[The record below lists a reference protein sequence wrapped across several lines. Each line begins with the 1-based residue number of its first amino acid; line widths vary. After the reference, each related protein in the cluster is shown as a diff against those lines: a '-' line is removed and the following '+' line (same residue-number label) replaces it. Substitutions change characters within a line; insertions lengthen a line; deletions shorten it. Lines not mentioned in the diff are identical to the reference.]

1 MRRFLKF
8 FSSSKRA
15 RETKEAVG
23 PPAKRPLATR
33 PAHRPNLRIEP
44 KQPSELTA
52 ARKGA
57 RRQAPEAETPEFSGL
72 IERRATD
79 FRGLMPEPYKPES
92 EPDPELQRPS
102 RRAGQSEQVD
112 AATSEHGDADLDSTG
127 RFLAAFD
134 NSSITLADSGVFR
147 VCDEDKTSKKRRY
160 GGRFDPYDGD

>member
-1 MRRFLKF
+1 MRRFLKI

-23 PPAKRPLATR
+23 PPAKRPLAAR
-33 PAHRPNLRIEP
+33 SAHRPNPRIEP
-44 KQPSELTA
+44 KLPSELTT

-79 FRGLMPEPYKPES
+79 FRGLMPEPYKPE
-92 EPDPELQRPS
+92 PDRESQGPS
-102 RRAGQSEQVD
+102 GRAGQSEQVD
-112 AATSEHGDADLDSTG
+112 AATSEHDDADLDATG

-147 VCDEDKTSKKRRY
+147 VRDDKKTSKKRRY